1 MQVLCRVQAD
11 WKHVSRFFLAAL
23 PYFLFVST
31 CYTSNQSQQNQQNS
45 SLTHVLMRERE
56 REREREQQTWQLTF
70 PCQRVCTRP
79 CVYALVMENV
89 GRDRWPDYCLIF
101 VPATCAYAHRLQFSS
116 TLYFVLELCFNLSKL
131 GSNLSF
137 WNHSIEIHMSWTH
150 DDS

>member
-1 MQVLCRVQAD
+1 MDINKARIIKKPTKFKPD
-11 WKHVSRFFLAAL
+11 
-23 PYFLFVST
+23 
-31 CYTSNQSQQNQQNS
+31 
-45 SLTHVLMRERE
+45 VLMRERDK
-56 REREREQQTWQLTF
+56 TWQQLTF

-137 WNHSIEIHMSWTH
+137 
-150 DDS
+150 